1 MVISPISFAGTTP
14 GKKTFNDIL
23 NQPQAYRKEQPNAA
37 TGIGK
42 EKKKN
47 SLGKKILKTAGVIA
61 GVVAALAIG
70 HKTGIFEKALSAIEK
85 INNAQIKSA
94 LTFVMS
100 LPEKAGKKIC
110 DWGSKLFSV
119 FSKKSPEVLDDAIEA
134 VEGKAPKTAEAAQE
148 VATKAAEAVQGAA
161 TKAAE
166 AAQEAATKA
175 AETVQGAAEAMK
187 ETAETV
193 V

>member
-1 MVISPISFAGTTP
+1 MISPISFAGTTAP
-14 GKKTFNDIL
+14 AQKTFNDII
-23 NQPQAYRKEQPNAA
+23 NQPQAYKKEQPNAA

-42 EKKKN
+42 EKKK
-47 SLGKKILKTAGVIA
+47 SSIGKTILKTAGIIA
-61 GVVAALAIG
+61 GIMAALAIG

-119 FSKKSPEVLDDAIEA
+119 FSKKSAELGETIGAQASQAGETLQ
-134 VEGKAPKTAEAAQE
+134 GTAEKVVGAGQD
-148 VATKAAEAVQGAA
+148 VASQAAEM
-161 TKAAE
+161 AE
-166 AAQEAATKA
+166 KA
-175 AETVQGAAEAMK
+175 AETLS
-187 ETAETV
+187 
-193 V
+193 